1 MLPAFQNL
9 FLGIPW
15 GVQWLGLCSLAALG
29 QGSIHGW
36 EAAQEQAPPPK
47 KPKKPHTKQQKT
59 KPFSIQHERI
69 KKQNTST

>member
-36 EAAQEQAPPPK
+36 EAA
-47 KPKKPHTKQQKT
+47 
-59 KPFSIQHERI
+59 
-69 KKQNTST
+69 